1 MIAPRKPSFQL
12 IALFDLL
19 MIVIFAQYLD
29 VQATSE
35 QVTQSARVETE
46 RLKSDLTQLE
56 SAREADRVAMQALEA
71 QSNDLAAQLEQ
82 QRSAKDQLA
91 SELAASR
98 IRADQSQAGL
108 EAASRLLTTWLGK
121 HRAVIEKSLAPI
133 AQQQQTASREELRR
147 ILAGSPNA
155 AQRHLLTWGELE
167 KRVDLW
173 QLHLTEDGLVR
184 CTASGRTEQFR
195 ADTAARFESELIRV
209 YRGIPEPKAMV
220 LMLLSWGDVDLKT
233 RNVATA
239 ALERATQRLREETDR
254 RSRFELGIL
263 GFLPDDRVA
272 PLR

>member
-121 HRAVIEKSLAPI
+121 
-133 AQQQQTASREELRR
+133 QTASREELRR

-155 AQRHLLTWGELE
+155 AQRHVLTWGELE

>member
-29 VQATSE
+29 VQATTE
-35 QVTQSARVETE
+35 QVTQTAQVETE
-46 RLKSDLTQLE
+46 QLKSDLAQLA
-56 SAREADRVAMQALEA
+56 SAREADRVAMQALAA
-71 QSNDLAAQLEQ
+71 QSNDLVAQLEQ
-82 QRSAKDQLA
+82 QRSLRTQLA
-91 SELAASR
+91 SDLAASR
-98 IRADQSQAGL
+98 VRADQSQAGL

-121 HRAVIEKSLAPI
+121 HRAIIEKSLAPL

-147 ILAGSPNA
+147 VLAGSPNA

-173 QLHLTEDGLVR
+173 QLHLTEEGLVR
-184 CTASGRTEQFR
+184 CTVAGRTEEFR
-195 ADTAARFESELIRV
+195 ADTAARFESELIRL

-239 ALERATQRLREETDR
+239 ALESATQKLRAETDR

-263 GFLPDDRVA
+263 GFLPDDRLA